1 MTQANEGNRVKVHYQ
16 GLLNDGTVFDSSY
29 ESDPLEFTIGE
40 GEIIPGFEEAV
51 VGMQAGDKKNV
62 AVTSEQAYG
71 DYKEER
77 KIEIE
82 RSQLPEDI
90 TPEIGMVLQMDT
102 PNNRTLYVTIV
113 DIGDENLTLDAN
125 HPLAGKDLNFEIEL
139 MEIMS

>member
-40 GEIIPGFEEAV
+40 GEIIPGFEDAV

-71 DYKEER
+71 EYKEER